1 MVDKISNDTLK
12 KLNPVELRDALIG
25 VTVGGTKGSIDLE
38 KKGLIFAE
46 YVTRAFPAA
55 RIITVKPIST
65 ASALNSVSGIIE
77 MQFPNEAVQ
86 SVFGKV
92 HIESNTR
99 TLNPLGAEREYA
111 MAEMLADAG
120 WPVIEPLA
128 KSDNTDYPLLL
139 YPVIEEVPL
148 FDKLEASYTFGE
160 LQITDEELSS
170 LEEYNR
176 KIGEKEV
183 AEIRI
188 GTRQEAIDAPVQT
201 LLLKRFEQDGRIDQ
215 WYTADTNFKLPGMKE
230 GITWNNLLNKKWNI
244 NGKDYKTT
252 LRQIIDQARKSLAFD
267 DEETTYLTI
276 SHGDDHAGNVRLS
289 NPPVVFDPA
298 FAGWNPAALDLK
310 ALAHTG
316 FLPMAAMYY
325 PPKDLNV
332 EYQIENGKIF
342 AITNLK
348 DLPMYETQEKLAKQ
362 IIDTRVILL
371 LRAIKEKGGNIEKE
385 KQRVQSGLAAC
396 ALLTV
401 NIAQLLE
408 QNDGRAV
415 GLLPM
420 AIMFSEL
427 KGLSILEYLN
437 EQIDKIT
444 I

>member
-77 MQFPNEAVQ
+77 MQFPNEVVQ
-86 SVFGKV
+86 WVFGKV

-99 TLNPLGAEREYA
+99 TLSPLGAEKEYA

-120 WPVIEPLA
+120 WPVITPLA
-128 KSDNTDYPLLL
+128 KSDNADYPLLL
-139 YPVIEEVPL
+139 YPVIEAVPL
-148 FDKLEASYTFGE
+148 FDKLEATYTSGE
-160 LQITDEELSS
+160 LQITDEEFFS

-183 AEIRI
+183 AEIRV
-188 GTRQEAIDAPVQT
+188 GTSQEAIDAPVQT
-201 LLLKRFEQDGRIDQ
+201 LLLKRFEPDGRIDQ
-215 WYTADTNFKLPGMKE
+215 WYTADTVFNLPGLSAP
-230 GITWNNLLNKKWNI
+230 ITWGDLLDKTWNI
-244 NGKDYKTT
+244 NGKDYDLP
-252 LRQIIDQARKSLAFD
+252 LRQIIDQAKKSLAFE
-267 DEETTYLTI
+267 DEDTAYLTI

-289 NPPVVFDPA
+289 NPPIVFDPA
-298 FAGWNPAALDLK
+298 FAGWNPASLDVK

-325 PPKDLNV
+325 RPKGLDINYSLANETLSV
-332 EYQIENGKIF
+332 T
-342 AITNLK
+342 TNME
-348 DLPMYETQEKLAKQ
+348 DLPMYQTQENLAKQ
-362 IIDTRVILL
+362 IIDTRVIPL

-385 KQRVQSGLAAC
+385 KQRVQSGLVAC
-396 ALLTV
+396 ALLTI

-427 KGLSILEYLN
+427 KGLSILEYLK